1 MTAAQ
6 AVSRLMPSWSIK
18 METCERLARRPLW
31 LCAIYLLFLLPNGY
45 ALDPSRHISQY
56 GHTLWRRQDGL
67 VGATSPITQTSDG
80 YIWIGIPYA
89 SGLARF
95 DGVNFVPWTLPG
107 DNSLAFRHLSAL
119 LGASDGS
126 LWIGTAGGIG
136 RLKDG
141 QFRSYSKPADR
152 WGTYTIIEDHTGHI
166 WFTRYHVPHGEGTIC
181 EALDQGLH
189 CYGPADG
196 VPLSY
201 GVGLAEDSQGNFWI
215 GSRYLCRWKPGSTC
229 TMYFNNR
236 SASSEID
243 AIAAVSGPSQTVWAV
258 AKASGREGGL
268 QRFSGGK
275 WSSYSVP
282 GLSGPGV
289 DSEAILSDRD
299 GSLWVGTLTDGLYR
313 IHNGVVEHY
322 GPADGLSGHQVES
335 LYEDHEGNLWVTT
348 DGGMDMFRN
357 TPVVSYSV
365 KEGLSSS
372 YPTAILASRDGSIWI
387 GANDGI
393 DVLRDGRKQDLPGW
407 LSREQTL
414 SLFEDHTGTIWF
426 SSGYD
431 LVYWDHGHFHVVELP
446 NREPQ
451 GGSVT
456 GITEDAEHNLW
467 ALAKACLFRIDKR
480 HVEQCIPLP
489 KDFVSSGL
497 LAPDPRG
504 GIWISDS
511 ARHLYRYSNG
521 QFETIEL
528 KGKRGANAIE
538 AMIADA
544 DDPLLVATLGG
555 LFRWD
560 GQRWTVLDARNGL
573 PCTQLVSV
581 VKDEHA
587 ALWLG
592 AEHCGFL
599 RIDPSEL
606 AKWRHDAGTKVAAKV
621 LDRLDGAFPGQKLRG
636 EPYATR
642 APDGRIWFAN
652 GFEVETVD
660 PDHLYQNSELPP
672 VHIETV
678 TADDK
683 LYEPSSALRLP
694 ARTRNLE
701 IDYTAL
707 SLSAPQKVKFRYKLE
722 GHDTGWQN
730 PGTRRQ
736 AFYTDL
742 EPGRYTFHVVA
753 SNNDGLWNENGAAM
767 NFAVAPAFDQ
777 TAWFKALCI
786 LAVAGAV
793 WALYWMRL
801 RQATTRLRQRL
812 GAQMEERERI
822 AHELHDTFFQ
832 GIQGLLLRFH
842 TATSQLSKDEPARRI
857 FEETLKQSDQ
867 VMLEGRELVLDL
879 RATAADQNDLPTAFA
894 NFGEQIRKGGSCG
907 FRVVVNGS
915 VRPLHPVV
923 FEELFK
929 IGKEALSNAFRHSGA
944 HSIEAELNYERSQLR
959 LQIRDDGAGIDSTI
973 LGQGYRDGHFGLP
986 GMRERAQKVGAH
998 LDVWSRPGAGTEIEV
1013 RIAAGLAYAS
1023 EPHHSKF
1030 WKLRRLRH
1038 SKKQERGPLEKGHA
1052 PS

>member
-1 MTAAQ
+1 
-6 AVSRLMPSWSIK
+6 
-18 METCERLARRPLW
+18 
-31 LCAIYLLFLLPNGY
+31 
-45 ALDPSRHISQY
+45 
-56 GHTLWRRQDGL
+56 
-67 VGATSPITQTSDG
+67 
-80 YIWIGIPYA
+80 
-89 SGLARF
+89 
-95 DGVNFVPWTLPG
+95 
-107 DNSLAFRHLSAL
+107 
-119 LGASDGS
+119 
-126 LWIGTAGGIG
+126 
-136 RLKDG
+136 
-141 QFRSYSKPADR
+141 
-152 WGTYTIIEDHTGHI
+152 
-166 WFTRYHVPHGEGTIC
+166 
-181 EALDQGLH
+181 
-189 CYGPADG
+189 
-196 VPLSY
+196 
-201 GVGLAEDSQGNFWI
+201 
-215 GSRYLCRWKPGSTC
+215 
-229 TMYFNNR
+229 
-236 SASSEID
+236 
-243 AIAAVSGPSQTVWAV
+243 
-258 AKASGREGGL
+258 
-268 QRFSGGK
+268 
-275 WSSYSVP
+275 
-282 GLSGPGV
+282 
-289 DSEAILSDRD
+289 
-299 GSLWVGTLTDGLYR
+299 
-313 IHNGVVEHY
+313 
-322 GPADGLSGHQVES
+322 
-335 LYEDHEGNLWVTT
+335 
-348 DGGMDMFRN
+348 
-357 TPVVSYSV
+357 
-365 KEGLSSS
+365 
-372 YPTAILASRDGSIWI
+372 
-387 GANDGI
+387 
-393 DVLRDGRKQDLPGW
+393 
-407 LSREQTL
+407 
-414 SLFEDHTGTIWF
+414 
-426 SSGYD
+426 
-431 LVYWDHGHFHVVELP
+431 
-446 NREPQ
+446 
-451 GGSVT
+451 
-456 GITEDAEHNLW
+456 
-467 ALAKACLFRIDKR
+467 
-480 HVEQCIPLP
+480 
-489 KDFVSSGL
+489 
-497 LAPDPRG
+497 
-504 GIWISDS
+504 
-511 ARHLYRYSNG
+511 
-521 QFETIEL
+521 
-528 KGKRGANAIE
+528 
-538 AMIADA
+538 
-544 DDPLLVATLGG
+544 
-555 LFRWD
+555 
-560 GQRWTVLDARNGL
+560 
-573 PCTQLVSV
+573 
-581 VKDEHA
+581 
-587 ALWLG
+587 
-592 AEHCGFL
+592 
-599 RIDPSEL
+599 
-606 AKWRHDAGTKVAAKV
+606 
-621 LDRLDGAFPGQKLRG
+621 
-636 EPYATR
+636 
-642 APDGRIWFAN
+642 
-652 GFEVETVD
+652 
-660 PDHLYQNSELPP
+660 LPP

-742 EPGRYTFHVVA
+742 EPGSYTFHVVA

-879 RATAADQNDLPTAFA
+879 RGTAAEQNDLPTAFA